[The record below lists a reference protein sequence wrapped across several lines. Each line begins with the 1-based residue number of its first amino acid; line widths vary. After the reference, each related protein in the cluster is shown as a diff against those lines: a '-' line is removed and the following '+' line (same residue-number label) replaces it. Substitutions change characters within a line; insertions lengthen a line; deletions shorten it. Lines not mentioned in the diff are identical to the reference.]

1 MRTRKQEYAERAFD
15 TVNRRRPGDYR
26 DSKEYLAFARS
37 FPTLL
42 HTSGLAQACA
52 FASARGGH
60 HEDVLKDTVA
70 VVGNFET
77 KAFLE
82 RCRTSEVPEYMALYR
97 KTLMAASWVKRYA
110 EALLKPAVQDIQ
122 NRETPGATAH
132 ASHTR

>member
-15 TVNRRRPGDYR
+15 AVTRRQPGEYD
-26 DSKEYLAFARS
+26 DSREYLAFARS

-60 HEDVLKDTVA
+60 HVDVLKDTVA
-70 VVGNFET
+70 VVGNLGPE
-77 KAFLE
+77 AFLE
-82 RCRTSEVPEYMALYR
+82 RCRRSEVPEYMALYR

-110 EALLKPAVQDIQ
+110 EALLKPTVQDVQ
-122 NRETPGATAH
+122 TCEAPGVEAH
-132 ASHTR
+132 ASNTR